1 MAHMEDQGRESA
13 EDALLLS
20 EGDPL
25 LERAVQ
31 LYLELRLLKRPPES
45 APGAERKALRWV
57 EEEARSLGR
66 EVDPSWPSWLARA
79 FLDVEGDVAEAQVRR
94 RQARRR
100 PSRGGPLALPERQ
113 GPGGP

>member
-1 MAHMEDQGRESA
+1 MDDPGPEHLEEAPP
-13 EDALLLS
+13 LS

-31 LYLELRLLKRPPES
+31 LYLELRLVKRPPES

-57 EEEARSLGR
+57 EEEARRLGR
-66 EVDPSWPSWLARA
+66 TVDPAWPSWLARA

-100 PSRGGPLALPERQ
+100 PSRGGALALPER
-113 GPGGP
+113 